1 MSNFNCIQGNLPAK
15 NYITILRL
23 CMNSGPSGQ
32 LTQIEQNQ
40 DKVLQQE
47 QVKVKPGN
55 PGMQSIHPSE
65 LI

>member
-1 MSNFNCIQGNLPAK
+1 MYEFWTFWTTDTDRTECN
-15 NYITILRL
+15 
-23 CMNSGPSGQ
+23 
-32 LTQIEQNQ
+32 NQ
-40 DKVLQQE
+40 DEVLQQE